1 MIDIK
6 TILYPTDFSDYA
18 KHAQRYAIE
27 LARKF
32 DSKVVILHVA
42 SIPAY
47 PVAYEIAVDIKA
59 LDEEIQ
65 TAAGKRLDQIRDE
78 FAAEDIQVETQLAIG
93 QAFAEIVVAAR
104 NSDADLVVLA
114 THGLGPVKHMLM
126 GSTAEKVVR
135 KAPCPVLTVRHPE
148 HEFVHP

>member
-1 MIDIK
+1 MITIK

-18 KHAQRYAIE
+18 QNAQKYAVE
-27 LARKF
+27 LAKKF
-32 DSKVVILHVA
+32 KAKVVLLHVA
-42 SIPAY
+42 SIPTY

-59 LDEEIQ
+59 LDDEIQ
-65 TAAGKRLDQIRDE
+65 TAARKRLDKIQEEI
-78 FAAEDIQVETQLAIG
+78 AAEGLKVETQLAIG
-93 QAFAEIVVAAR
+93 QPFAEIVAAAR
-104 NSDADLVVLA
+104 NVNADLVVLA